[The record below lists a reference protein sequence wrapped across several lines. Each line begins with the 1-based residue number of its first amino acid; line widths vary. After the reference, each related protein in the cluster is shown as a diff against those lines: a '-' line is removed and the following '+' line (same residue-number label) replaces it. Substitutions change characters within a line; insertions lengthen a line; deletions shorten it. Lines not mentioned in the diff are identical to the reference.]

1 MQKTPLQ
8 CQVTWLRKLI
18 FYINL
23 FNLTDLWCSKDHF
36 SLKGIIIVD
45 DAIQDDRH
53 WSYSTT
59 TIVADKAIK
68 YKFFIFFLF
77 YSLIFLQISLFTK
90 MIPGNYDMPTKCLI
104 ADQICQCNKKKI
116 TVWTTTKNY
125 HIWHGISTPSLMSS
139 QGHTDKLSKQ
149 YVSNQ
154 LVFAHV
160 IEWKT
165 SMKFSKYFLMV
176 I

>member
-104 ADQICQCNKKKI
+104 ADQICQCNKKKNNSLN
-116 TVWTTTKNY
+116 NY
-125 HIWHGISTPSLMSS
+125 
-139 QGHTDKLSKQ
+139 QKLSHLTWDFHPLFDEQ
-149 YVSNQ
+149 SRT
-154 LVFAHV
+154 H
-160 IEWKT
+160 W
-165 SMKFSKYFLMV
+165 
-176 I
+176 